1 MKYIPSQLRRGI
13 LACTG
18 ALLSTWAI
26 SAEAAVIYNFDDL
39 NLGSLTTSN
48 TSGQD
53 GWYRDAALGGP
64 DLQVV
69 TAPSGSSTTNAITV
83 AYGNTSE
90 RALRHFGESFFSGS
104 ETNAEITFTFQKTSL
119 LAQIQFALGNGSTA
133 ASNINGNSPSSFSP
147 KLVFQGQGGNN
158 TFGIT
163 PKTTSGN
170 FGTSVLSS
178 AQSLTNGNWY
188 TVVMSID
195 FTANNGD
202 GSASVS
208 LIDLTNNVTFSN
220 LVSGVNLGLTN
231 NPGTSGPED
240 WNQAWI
246 RLDQVNNPGPTGAA
260 VFTEFSIN
268 PVPEPN
274 TAATVAATSFAFLF
288 LLRRRSRSAR

>member
-26 SAEAAVIYNFDDL
+26 STEAAVIYNFDDL
-39 NLGSLTTSN
+39 NLGNLTTSN

-69 TAPSGSSTTNAITV
+69 TAPSSSSTTNALTV

-90 RALRHFGESFFSGS
+90 RAIRQFGSSFFDGT
-104 ETNAEITFTFQKTSL
+104 ETNAQISFTFQKTAL
-119 LAQIQFALGNGSTA
+119 LVNIQLALGNGSTPT
-133 ASNINGNSPSSFSP
+133 SYINGNSPSSFSP
-147 KLVFQGQGGNN
+147 KLALANGNQ
-158 TFGIT
+158 FGVVA
-163 PKTTSGN
+163 KTTSGA
-170 FGTSVLSS
+170 FATSTLSS
-178 AQSLTNGNWY
+178 AQSLVNGNWY
-188 TVVMSID
+188 TVVMNID
-195 FTANNGD
+195 FTANSGN

-208 LIDLTNNVTFSN
+208 FIDLTNAITYSN
-220 LVSGVNLGLTN
+220 IVSGVNLGLTN
-231 NPGTSGPED
+231 NPGTSQAED
-240 WNQAWI
+240 WNQAWLRI
-246 RLDQVNNPGPTGAA
+246 DQLATGGPAGTA

-288 LLRRRSRSAR
+288 LLRRRSRSAH